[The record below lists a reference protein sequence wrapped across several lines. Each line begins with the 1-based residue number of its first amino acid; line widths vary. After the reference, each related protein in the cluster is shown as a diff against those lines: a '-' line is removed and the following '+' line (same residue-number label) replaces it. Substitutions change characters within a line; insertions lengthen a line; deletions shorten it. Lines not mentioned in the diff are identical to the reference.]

1 MRKEIENIFERMV
14 GEDNSPIIIK
24 TEELYIE
31 FKESLPVLK
40 LAFRKTL
47 PIDIQNDEDI
57 DMLVFDWIARK
68 KRKIFPVFNETELC
82 CFRNE
87 IFHYFAK
94 EALNELKAE
103 TKTEMVENANIAL
116 KAEIGVLGKVIDE
129 LESDSMNLIKNTPLI
144 KNVEAYRKICSYKRQ
159 ANIDEVTIKET
170 ELDESLFSS
179 TRAAKEFLKIER
191 HLIEDGMLDQNGK
204 WKKRRDKQN
213 PTLLLYL
220 LWKNNYF
227 RLSKWKSSRKEREKI
242 CEGTGKTFHP
252 LLHLVERWGIDC
264 EAFKVNYIKP
274 TKFVFIED
282 SVTENPFSKID
293 IKPM

>member
-94 EALNELKAE
+94 EARNELKAE

-144 KNVEAYRKICSYKRQ
+144 KNVEAYRKICSDKRQ
-159 ANIDEVTIKET
+159 ANTDEATIKET
-170 ELDESLFSS
+170 ELNESLFSAE
-179 TRAAKEFLKIER
+179 TAVREFLRIER
-191 HLIEDGMLDQNGK
+191 RLTEKGYLDQNGK
-204 WKKRRDKQN
+204 WKNKRDKQN
-213 PTLLLYL
+213 PQMLLYQ
-220 LWKNNYF
+220 LWRNGYF
-227 RLSKWKSSRKEREKI
+227 SIIYLPKSSATAKEVDDFVHRFRYLKEIAK
-242 CEGTGKTFHP
+242 
-252 LLHLVERWGIDC
+252 RWGSNLEQQLKPVLFLDC
-264 EAFKVNYIKP
+264 VNRK
-274 TKFVFIED
+274 
-282 SVTENPFSKID
+282 NPFIGYD
-293 IKPM
+293 IKPIHK